1 MDAQEFKDLPVVKRV
16 EEVELRL
23 ELGDSNA
30 EVKEALGLTRYELS
44 HLNRLSKKLTPA
56 TRKLLKRNT
65 HLSEG
70 HARALVRLPAKAQ
83 EDMLREALHRKLS
96 VRKLELRV
104 KDYLDGREPTP
115 DASYYEQ
122 LSTHISE
129 TIGHPVK
136 VRPDKSNPSK
146 GKIVITYLGLDAFD
160 SVMERMNVKVGEE

>member
-1 MDAQEFKDLPVVKRV
+1 MDPVIQRV

-30 EVKEALGLTRYELS
+30 EIKEALGLTRYELS
-44 HLNRLSKKLTPA
+44 HLNRLSKKLCPEA
-56 TRKLLKRNT
+56 RKLVKRNP

-70 HARALVRLPAKAQ
+70 HARALVRLPTKSQ
-83 EDMLREALHRKLS
+83 EDILREALHRKLS

-104 KDYLDGREPTP
+104 REHLEGREPMP

-122 LSTHISE
+122 LSTHISD
-129 TIGHPVK
+129 TISHPVK
-136 VRPDKSNPSK
+136 VRPDKGNPRK

-160 SVMERMNVKVGEE
+160 SIMERLKVKIGDE